1 MKKES
6 IKVGGLLGRGLFA
19 GCLLAGFCSLVQAA
33 AAEDLFVARGETVAL
48 AESKTYDAITVHG
61 RLTVGGGATVGAAT
75 VALGPDAGDD
85 AEIAVLDAQSCFGS
99 KATKITVGAS
109 GGTGRLTGP
118 STGGGGYAFAYQTL
132 EVSANATVNESGDI
146 PVMSLGKGRT
156 SGGTIANR
164 HKTGT
169 ALVTADAS
177 ACFGGGAYQYW
188 GSPFFE
194 GRIRVESQ
202 GDSTSSVSLYTHYA
216 PRALVADGGSLAFS
230 GFAEVKL
237 EGNWN
242 QADAGQYTLLNK
254 AVTWGGA
261 AVHVVGWFHQVKVKG
276 EVKVAGLTMDKT
288 CYVTGGEGAKLLVG
302 DSEQETSLSG
312 TFKSPVVVEKTG
324 SGVTRVAATTVGTL
338 AVSEGELKVEA
349 ALDAASLSVAEGATL
364 RIVGATATVSGDSSV
379 VGNLVT
385 EDGGRLTVAVSADT
399 NVRSAGGVR
408 GTRFEKTGAGALT
421 LENPAGL
428 ADDIHVAEGTL
439 LFSGSGYSVPLYKF
453 EGTAHKGSKSTA
465 WGIGEF
471 AFLDKDGLRVGVGI
485 TAKDP
490 GTALADLP
498 AGCATVPAGYKYSPW
513 YWSVAELFDDKKN
526 SMMGISSP
534 TLAETNAV
542 AFYVRLPE
550 SSPGIVG
557 YNWAG
562 TYDNGYPSSW
572 TLFGSADNGETWV
585 ALDART
591 DYTLGNW
598 AGVWAGGSGNV
609 AVGSDAAVP
618 MAFTLAD
625 KSGNP
630 AFAAPGATGLPSS
643 MKIEVDKGAV
653 LDFTNVTGGQVVE
666 ALTLDAVNGGG
677 EVRGARL
684 AETGVLYLNNL
695 PEGADIRTYRPSFEW
710 TAVVGD
716 LDFSRWQLVVD
727 GKKTRHRIAWKNGAF
742 RFSGSGFF
750 LIVR

>member
-1 MKKES
+1 M
-6 IKVGGLLGRGLFA
+6 
-19 GCLLAGFCSLVQAA
+19 
-33 AAEDLFVARGETVAL
+33 
-48 AESKTYDAITVHG
+48 
-61 RLTVGGGATVGAAT
+61 
-75 VALGPDAGDD
+75 
-85 AEIAVLDAQSCFGS
+85 
-99 KATKITVGAS
+99 
-109 GGTGRLTGP
+109 
-118 STGGGGYAFAYQTL
+118 
-132 EVSANATVNESGDI
+132 
-146 PVMSLGKGRT
+146 GKGRT

-164 HKTGT
+164 HATGT
-169 ALVTADAS
+169 ALVTADDS
-177 ACFGGGAYQYW
+177 ACFGGEAQYW
-188 GSPFFE
+188 GLPFFE

-202 GDSTSSVSLYTHYA
+202 GDATSSVSLYTHYA
-216 PRALVADGGSLAFS
+216 PRFLVADGGSLAFS
-230 GFAEVKL
+230 GFAKVEL
-237 EGNWN
+237 QGIWT
-242 QADAGQYTLLNK
+242 QTDAGQYTLLNE

-261 AVHVVGWFHQVKVKG
+261 AVHVAGWFHQVKVKG
-276 EVKVAGLTMDKT
+276 DVKVAGLTMDKT
-288 CYVTGGEGAKLLVG
+288 CYLTGGEGSKLLVG

-312 TFKSPVVVEKTG
+312 TFKSPVVVEKVG
-324 SGVTRVAATTVGTL
+324 SGVTRVAAATTVGALT
-338 AVSEGELKVEA
+338 VSDGELRVEA
-349 ALDAASLSVAEGATL
+349 ALDAASLSVADGATL
-364 RIVGATATVSGDSSV
+364 RIVGVTATVSGDSSV

-399 NVRSAGGVR
+399 NVRSAGSVR

-428 ADDIHVAEGTL
+428 ADDVHVSEGTL
-439 LFSGSGYSVPLYKF
+439 LFSGMGYSAPLYKF
-453 EGTAHKGSKSTA
+453 EETAHKGSKSSA

-471 AFLDKDGLRVGVGI
+471 AFLDKDGQRVGVGI
-485 TAKDP
+485 AAKAP

-498 AGCATVPAGYKYSPW
+498 AGYATVPAGYTYSPW
-513 YWSVAELFDDKKN
+513 YWTVAALFDDKGN
-526 SMMGISSP
+526 QMMGISSP
-534 TLAETNAV
+534 TLSEAGTV

-572 TLFGSADNGETWV
+572 TLFGSADDGETWE

-609 AVGSDAAVP
+609 AVGANAAVP
-618 MAFTLAD
+618 MTFTIAD
-625 KSGNP
+625 KSANP

-653 LDFTNVTGGQVVE
+653 LDFTNVAGGQVVE
-666 ALTLDAVNGGG
+666 ALTLDAVQGGG

-695 PEGADIRTYRPSFEW
+695 PDGTDIKACRPSFGW

-727 GKKTRHRIAWKNGAF
+727 GEEIDQRIRWKNGTF
-742 RFSGSGFF
+742 RFGRTGLC
-750 LIVR
+750 LIVK